1 LELKLLAYIDEMVW
15 FLWDEYDVMLS
26 TAAVQRC
33 LKRMNWSRKV
43 VDIHDLLNLTIF
55 IVFG

>member
-1 LELKLLAYIDEMVW
+1 MDEMVW
-15 FLWDEYDVMLS
+15 FLWDEYDVMLT

-33 LKRMNWSRKV
+33 LKRMNWTRKV